1 MALARIVCGN
11 CGTSLSLNEREC
23 SQCGEQV
30 EFAGSPSACPACGHS
45 NVNSGSYCESCGARM
60 KAEASG
66 PAREAPANL
75 PGKDQKPASAS
86 IRHRFEPWQIA
97 AGVAMFL
104 LLAYFG
110 YSELDRPYP
119 PPVVQQKPAPPR
131 QSPVPTDE
139 LRRLGQLVAANPN
152 DAGAVLQFANRLHD
166 AGLSDPQYLPR
177 AIDTYKQYLV
187 LNPSDP
193 NARVD
198 LGICYFEIG
207 KLDSS
212 QSARYFGQ
220 AVEQMEIAF
229 QAHPDH
235 QPAAFNLGIVSLFMG
250 DMEGSTNWFRKAV
263 ELNPES
269 DLGKRAQNLL
279 SQHSFQ
285 QPVN

>member
-30 EFAGSPSACPACGHS
+30 EFAGSPAACPVCGHA
-45 NVNSGSYCESCGARM
+45 NVNSGSFCESCGARM
-60 KAEASG
+60 KSSASDPAMKEAVQPRS
-66 PAREAPANL
+66 
-75 PGKDQKPASAS
+75 KDNKPASAS
-86 IRHRFEPWQIA
+86 LRHRFEPWQIA

-110 YSELDRPYP
+110 YSELTRPYP
-119 PPVVQQKPAPPR
+119 PSVVQQNPVPAP
-131 QSPVPTDE
+131 QSSVPSNE
-139 LRRLGQLVAANPN
+139 LRRLEQLVETNPK
-152 DAGAVLQFANRLHD
+152 DAGAVLQLANRLHD
-166 AGLSDPQYLPR
+166 AGLADVQYLPR
-177 AIDTYKQYLV
+177 AVNTYKQYLA
-187 LNPSDP
+187 LNPSDA

-212 QSARYFGQ
+212 ESAGYFSQ
-220 AVEQMEIAF
+220 AIEQMEAAF